1 MGFLLGG
8 IPTDGLFTRQFRL
21 AGANAFSLAFEREA
35 DYVGSYYAARAD
47 YALAEVEQI
56 WRKFG
61 KLNPESIRFAAT
73 HPTTPVRIVQLQKVA
88 AEIADKQLRN
98 LALVPELK
106 LVNTRA
112 EPAMD
117 ADEVIR

>member
-1 MGFLLGG
+1 
-8 IPTDGLFTRQFRL
+8 
-21 AGANAFSLAFEREA
+21 
-35 DYVGSYYAARAD
+35 
-47 YALAEVEQI
+47 
-56 WRKFG
+56 
-61 KLNPESIRFAAT
+61 
-73 HPTTPVRIVQLQKVA
+73 VRIVQLQKVA